1 MNRVE
6 FEKLVKSAIRKLPPR
21 YRRALNEG
29 NVVIMVQNRP
39 SKYQFELLRMDPD
52 ELSMYG
58 LYEGVSL
65 PNRTLGYNMAVPDK
79 ITIFQEPLEQDFPNP
94 LALKEQVRRTV
105 FHEVAHFFGMTDEE
119 LEAIGW
125 G

>member
-1 MNRVE
+1 
-6 FEKLVKSAIRKLPPR
+6 
-21 YRRALNEG
+21 
-29 NVVIMVQNRP
+29 MVQNRP